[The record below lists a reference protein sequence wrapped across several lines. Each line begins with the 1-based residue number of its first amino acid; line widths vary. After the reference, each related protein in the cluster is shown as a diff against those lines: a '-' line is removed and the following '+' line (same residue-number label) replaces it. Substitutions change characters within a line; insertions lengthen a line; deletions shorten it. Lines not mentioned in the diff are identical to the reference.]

1 MTRRLIVT
9 AAVKTIRMIIT
20 ITMMIAPLGTSIND
34 LTITVY
40 IYTISIQKHHCSYI
54 LYMEVMK

>member
-20 ITMMIAPLGTSIND
+20 ITMMIAPLGTSIHD
-34 LTITVY
+34 LTIIVY
-40 IYTISIQKHHCSYI
+40 MISIVRSIIVVMYYI
-54 LYMEVMK
+54 WK